1 MTKEVM
7 KIRSQAIDYA
17 KSFLVQKY
25 RKEYQELYDAYLT
38 NRGVKTRRSKNVTDE
53 REKIRG

>member
-1 MTKEVM
+1 M

-53 REKIRG
+53 RETIRG

>member
-1 MTKEVM
+1 MVSEVT

-25 RKEYQELYDAYLT
+25 RKEYQELYDAYLS
-38 NRGVKTRRSKNVTDE
+38 NRGVKIRRSRSLSDE